1 MEQLLFGLTVML
13 IGMLIVFVGL
23 YILIFAIHILS
34 YVASKIDARHN
45 ADAQHA

>member
-45 ADAQHA
+45 ADTQHA